1 MNMMNM
7 INGHT
12 SVFQCIGD
20 AYTKKDIQRF
30 YYGYQL
36 CIRAKTNMNNLH
48 RYLFNRCN
56 FFNRVE
62 CARMLKEARNKIK

>member
-1 MNMMNM
+1 MNMMSM

-20 AYTKKDIQRF
+20 AYAKKDVQRF

-36 CIRAKTNMNNLH
+36 CIRAKTNIRKLHLYLINRHDFTRKEGANLI
-48 RYLFNRCN
+48 RS
-56 FFNRVE
+56 
-62 CARMLKEARNKIK
+62 ARRNLL

>member
-1 MNMMNM
+1 MSMMSM

-36 CIRAKTNMNNLH
+36 CIRAKTNMNN
-48 RYLFNRCN
+48 F
-56 FFNRVE
+56 
-62 CARMLKEARNKIK
+62 A